1 MLHGFILQFCTKF
14 SGCNVFT
21 NFFFRYRFYFFDWSA
36 DNIVVNEKD
45 QVSYVD
51 LEDVIILDKYITPK
65 RDLQNWYQR
74 YIKDYDENSVGYMFS
89 IDLICR
95 HHLSDH
101 NIYSACYVLN
111 GDDKPFLKPV
121 PDQFEKGPFS
131 KLVNQCLYGP
141 DRFKAAILLQR
152 YITDLL
158 SKESVSGFGAVR

>member
-1 MLHGFILQFCTKF
+1 M
-14 SGCNVFT
+14 

-51 LEDVIILDKYITPK
+51 LEDVIVLDKYITPK
-65 RDLQNWYQR
+65 RDLDNWYRR
-74 YIKDYDENSVGYMFS
+74 YIKDYDENSVGYTFS
-89 IDLICR
+89 IDLICM

-111 GDDKPFLKPV
+111 GDDKPFLRPI
-121 PDQFEKGPFS
+121 PEQFQNGPIP

-152 YITDLL
+152 YIIDLL
-158 SKESVSGFGAVR
+158 SKDSVSGYGAVR